1 MIKLLNYKKVKSLQL
16 IKFIFGITLAQL
28 ATAILVYIAPKELT
42 LQSTLQIAIP
52 MLFISLIISFW
63 FTSLSAQEKKDA
75 LYKAQDDFAKEKEK
89 IKVKAEKDKIK
100 TMKEAQKEIVHEATK
115 THAKANFKVG
125 ASFAGVLAIGGLFVF
140 AQMVTAGLLVM
151 TATGG
156 VLGGYYWRGKR
167 IKNGRNLQ
175 ELPNN
180 GDLKVIEDKNLV
192 DSKKLLR

>member
-1 MIKLLNYKKVKSLQL
+1 MQLL
-16 IKFIFGITLAQL
+16 KFIFGITLAEL
-28 ATAILVYIAPKELT
+28 ATATLVYFAPNQLT
-42 LQSTLQIAIP
+42 TQSVAQIAIP
-52 MLFISLIISFW
+52 MLFIALIISFW
-63 FTSLSAQEKKDA
+63 FTSLSAQDKKDA
-75 LYKAQDDFAKEKEK
+75 LYRVQKDFAKEKEK

-151 TATGG
+151 SATGG
-156 VLGGYYWRGKR
+156 VIGGYYWRGKR
-167 IKNGRNLQ
+167 LKNGKDNLQ

-180 GDLKVIEDKNLV
+180 SDNDLKIIEHR
-192 DSKKLLR
+192 KLIK